1 VLLLHI
7 HVLLFPSLQIFRY
20 LYTVAFYVSIHVAY
34 FLSVCMDPPPS
45 RDKQSTI
52 QLLQNVME
60 KGGEV
65 GGIILWPL
73 GGFALCG
80 PADGGASADFKVAI
94 AGPLTH
100 IPQMIV
106 WVILYIAFTGGNIS
120 GLFSTSS
127 VALYEVSYGGFT
139 GFLSQLC
146 KQTFWMNLH
155 ILGFNLFI
163 PAFPLDGG
171 RCLAA
176 SLVMC
181 KVRVEKAAMI
191 TSVVAFVIA
200 IGMGIWGFIPL
211 IIGDDPNGL
220 FMVFIAG
227 FVLVSSKQLFDLTR
241 AGRVREHPLFSRSC
255 YDEREESSDDVEAT
269 EGTLT

>member
-1 VLLLHI
+1 VLTYMRISLFGCDRCLY
-7 HVLLFPSLQIFRY
+7 VGMYLFPISTF
-20 LYTVAFYVSIHVAY
+20 
-34 FLSVCMDPPPS
+34 FLSIIIIS
-45 RDKQSTI
+45 RRIWESTFS
-52 QLLQNVME
+52 QHEFGHALTTKKL
-60 KGGEV
+60 GGEV

-255 YDEREESSDDVEAT
+255 YDEREESSDNVEAT